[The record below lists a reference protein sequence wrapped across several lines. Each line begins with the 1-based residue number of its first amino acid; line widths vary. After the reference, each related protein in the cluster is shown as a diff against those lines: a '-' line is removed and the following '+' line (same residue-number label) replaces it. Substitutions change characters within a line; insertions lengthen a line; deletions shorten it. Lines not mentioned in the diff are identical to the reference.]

1 MQTYMTTIH
10 YTEQGIERI
19 KDTPLRLDT
28 ARELYKSMEAKIK
41 SFYKF

>member
-10 YTEQGIERI
+10 YTEQGIEHI